1 MILTIN
7 ILGINHELN
16 KRFSSKLHLIDLAGS
31 ERIFKSLAEGDW
43 KKEAIFIN
51 KSLSNLGNVL
61 NGLLNQ
67 NQHIQYRDSK
77 LTHYL
82 KESLGGDSKTLLLI
96 QVSPNPDDVP
106 ETLSTL

>member
-1 MILTIN
+1 
-7 ILGINHELN
+7 
-16 KRFSSKLHLIDLAGS
+16 
-31 ERIFKSLAEGDW
+31 
-43 KKEAIFIN
+43 
-51 KSLSNLGNVL
+51 L